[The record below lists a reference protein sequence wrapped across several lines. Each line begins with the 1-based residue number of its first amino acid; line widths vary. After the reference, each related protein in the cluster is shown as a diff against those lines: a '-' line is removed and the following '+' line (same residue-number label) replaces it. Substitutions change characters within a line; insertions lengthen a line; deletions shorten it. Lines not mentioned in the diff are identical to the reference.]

1 MKGGLHVERLEEL
14 TPRAIVAELD
24 KFIVGQDQAK
34 KSVAIALRNRYR
46 RLNLKGSLRDEVI
59 PKNILMIGPTGVGK
73 TEIARRLARL
83 VNAPFTKVEAT
94 KFTEVG
100 YVGRDVDAI
109 IRDLV
114 ENAIRMVKSEKM
126 ARVYHKAEAVVDDR
140 LLDLLAPLPS
150 RESGKNPFAMLM
162 GGFGVQR
169 DDDAFERRLEEAER
183 KREDVR
189 ARLVAGELEDT
200 IIEVSIEDKTPPMLE
215 VFSGAGVEEMGINM
229 QDLFGGAFPGKT
241 IGLSAIAFAMILVM
255 LIMSIVLRYTSIGRN
270 VYALGGSR
278 EAAERAGISIWKTQF
293 FVYCLAGMLAGIAS
307 ILNVSMIR
315 YVNPFNV
322 YNVLMDVIAAVV
334 LGGAKLSGG
343 SGTIFGTFLG
353 VFTLYMIK
361 NSLIL
366 MGIPSTWDSVIVGL
380 IIIVSVA
387 FTASRKKPA

>member
-1 MKGGLHVERLEEL
+1 MNVSTLLRKATSRQEFYLISVIITFSVIMGFINPAFLSFENFFDVLNNCATLGVMAVGVLLVMISGGMDVSFSAIAAVAMYVTVSVLNVHGGTVFYAFAMAGIIGGLL
-14 TPRAIVAELD
+14 
-24 KFIVGQDQAK
+24 G
-34 KSVAIALRNRYR
+34 
-46 RLNLKGSLRDEVI
+46 
-59 PKNILMIGPTGVGK
+59 
-73 TEIARRLARL
+73 L
-83 VNAPFTKVEAT
+83 VNASILSYFQISALIITLAT
-94 KFTEVG
+94 SNVFYGLLLQLVPRAHITSIPKFRADFGNWIVLP
-100 YVGRDVDAI
+100 I
-109 IRDLV
+109 I
-114 ENAIRMVKSEKM
+114 S
-126 ARVYHKAEAVVDDR
+126 
-140 LLDLLAPLPS
+140 
-150 RESGKNPFAMLM
+150 
-162 GGFGVQR
+162 
-169 DDDAFERRLEEAER
+169 FE
-183 KREDVR
+183 D
-189 ARLVAGELEDT
+189 
-200 IIEVSIEDKTPPMLE
+200 
-215 VFSGAGVEEMGINM
+215 
-229 QDLFGGAFPGKT
+229 GKT